1 MVRGRKRHL
10 LVDTEGLVVK
20 ARVQSAK
27 VADQDGI
34 KRPLEP
40 ARGRLPRLS
49 YLRVDADQRGRGKEW
64 AERSLGVE
72 VEVGTAPPSR
82 RPRKSCG
89 SGRGSGSRKD
99 ERWISASCRRARP
112 SRICRAG
119 GFRSAPSRGP
129 RSPARATRARRAVAP
144 SPPRGASRGPGA
156 GASRTARRGRRP
168 RPRACTSVGL
178 SPGPHPRRPRRL
190 SSRGVLSVAAASLF
204 VSLPCADVSAAS
216 PVRAV

>member
-1 MVRGRKRHL
+1 VRGRKRHL

-72 VEVGTAPPSR
+72 VEVVNRSPKPPPEKILRIWAREWFKEGREMDLGKLPTRPAFENLPRRWVPERTFAWSSVPGSGYASPSSSRPVSSERSISWPRRRGVANCSARPATPPS
-82 RPRKSCG
+82 G
-89 SGRGSGSRKD
+89 MYV
-99 ERWISASCRRARP
+99 CRSQP
-112 SRICRAG
+112 
-119 GFRSAPSRGP
+119 
-129 RSPARATRARRAVAP
+129 
-144 SPPRGASRGPGA
+144 
-156 GASRTARRGRRP
+156 RTA
-168 RPRACTSVGL
+168 
-178 SPGPHPRRPRRL
+178 
-190 SSRGVLSVAAASLF
+190 
-204 VSLPCADVSAAS
+204 SAAS
-216 PVRAV
+216 PALIVAGRSFSSCSVSLCISSLRRC